1 MFSLQYINAVNRAAN
16 VREVEENHPDE
27 DVRQAVTD
35 ALEAGREEGEES
47 GYEVGREDGLED
59 GIIEGQER
67 VKETATVDLLEALRL
82 SGIDILDPVSITY
95 DSIFGLTYSQGP
107 FRYSPERY

>member
-1 MFSLQYINAVNRAAN
+1 MLFYCGFPVEQFKFVGECAACGPAEDTAVN
-16 VREVEENHPDE
+16 
-27 DVRQAVTD
+27 
-35 ALEAGREEGEES
+35 AG
-47 GYEVGREDGLED
+47 GREDGLED